1 MTRHSRHR
9 SRRRSYEAT
18 GSPIN
23 VRIGSRK
30 STKGYHEIHIISPRD
45 AGRFARM
52 VDDQV
57 HLYPEDP
64 LIIAINGHQPWLK
77 EILSVCFEG
86 FWNQIDELSRELQF
100 AETAKFP
107 ERASTQG
114 KCVPWTSIMDHMNVP
129 QVYFWSVGLEPPEIH
144 RRDTP
149 FIQQYRLRVGV
160 WFCGHGACRLN
171 RAVSTT
177 IIFTR
182 PTPVAEHIMGGIL
195 FKHLYKADDLLDHRD
210 NEEGICWILGQLFKL
225 LTDWQNVIREVKA
238 RLDEAEINSSGR
250 HFPVKLRTRTMH
262 IEVDRIYE
270 LQEYLRFHS
279 RSFRKLAKLKATIP
293 LDDQSDSLWNDIEDT
308 VDDLDQFDSS
318 LNNLKERF
326 LNLLDLEFNI
336 QNADQSEDSSFLA
349 VIATLFLPVS
359 FLASLFGIQS
369 INWPMK
375 WYMYSA
381 LPIFIASCIFVTV
394 FPFSV
399 RRYQKTRYGIE
410 SSKVL
415 LQPRDFTMLGSE
427 LPDSVDVP
435 GSNRLGRMKDQ
446 AQRQSVGED
455 VRNIDEPVYRARSR
469 SRAWSDKV
477 L

>member
-1 MTRHSRHR
+1 MTRHYRHR
-9 SRRRSYEAT
+9 SRRRSWDLTTA
-18 GSPIN
+18 PIN
-23 VRIGSRK
+23 VRIGNRRSAQK
-30 STKGYHEIHIISPRD
+30 YHEIQITGPRD
-45 AGRFARM
+45 AGRFARI

-57 HLYPEDP
+57 SLHPEEP
-64 LIIAINGHQPWLK
+64 LIISINGHQPWLE
-77 EILSVCFEG
+77 EIISSCFEG
-86 FWNQIDELSRELQF
+86 FWHQISELSRELQF
-100 AETAKFP
+100 ADTARFP
-107 ERASTQG
+107 ERASKRGQF
-114 KCVPWTSIMDHMNVP
+114 VPWTFIMDQMNVP
-129 QVYFWSVGLEPPEIH
+129 QVYFWSVGLEPPEVH
-144 RRDTP
+144 RRETP
-149 FIQQYRLRVGV
+149 FIQQYRLRFGV
-160 WFCGHGACRLN
+160 WFCGIGACVLN

-182 PTPVAEHIMGGIL
+182 PTPVAEHVVGGLL
-195 FKHLYKADDLLDHRD
+195 FRHLYKAEDFGKHCND
-210 NEEGICWILGQLFKL
+210 EEGVCWIFAHLYWL
-225 LTDWQNVIREVKA
+225 LTDWRNVIREVMA

-279 RSFRKLAKLKATIP
+279 RSFKKLAKLKGTIP
-293 LDDQSDSLWNDIEDT
+293 PEEQGNPIWNDIEDT
-308 VDDLDQFDSS
+308 ADDLDQFDSS
-318 LNNLKERF
+318 LDNLKERF

-359 FLASLFGIQS
+359 FLASIFGIQ
-369 INWPMK
+369 NVDWPVK

-410 SSKVL
+410 STKVL
-415 LQPRDFTMLGSE
+415 LQPRDLTMLGSE

-435 GSNRLGRMKDQ
+435 GNNRLGRMKDQ
-446 AQRQSVGED
+446 AQRQSVGEEVAD
-455 VRNIDEPVYRARSR
+455 PGHQRRR
-469 SRAWSDKV
+469 SRARDEKW
-477 L
+477 

>member
-1 MTRHSRHR
+1 MTRRSRHR
-9 SRRRSYEAT
+9 SRRRSWEINGT
-18 GSPIN
+18 PITIR
-23 VRIGSRK
+23 VGSRGSSQK
-30 STKGYHEIHIISPRD
+30 YHEIQITGPRD
-45 AGRFARM
+45 AGRFARII
-52 VDDQV
+52 DDQV
-57 HLYPEDP
+57 RLHPDDP
-64 LIIAINGHQPWLK
+64 LIISINGHQPWLE
-77 EILSVCFEG
+77 EILSSCFEG
-86 FWNQIDELSRELQF
+86 FWNQISEVSRELQF
-100 AETAKFP
+100 GDTAKFP
-107 ERASTQG
+107 ERASKRG
-114 KCVPWTSIMDHMNVP
+114 HAVPWTFIMDQMNVP
-129 QVYFWSVGLEPPEIH
+129 QVYFWSVGLEPPEMH
-144 RRDTP
+144 RLEIP

-160 WFCGHGACRLN
+160 WFCGRGACRLN

-182 PTPVAEHIMGGIL
+182 STPVAEHIVGEVL
-195 FKHLYKADDLLDHRD
+195 FRQLHKADDFDQHRKD
-210 NEEGICWILGQLFKL
+210 EEGICWVFCHLFWL
-225 LTDWQNVIREVKA
+225 LTNWRNVNREVMA

-279 RSFRKLAKLKATIP
+279 RSFKKLAKLKDSVPSEEQVDTI
-293 LDDQSDSLWNDIEDT
+293 WNDIDNT

-318 LNNLKERF
+318 LDNLKERF

-359 FLASLFGIQS
+359 FLASIFGIQN
-369 INWPMK
+369 IDWPVK

-410 SSKVL
+410 STKIL

-435 GSNRLGRMKDQ
+435 GNNRLGRMKDQ

-455 VRNIDEPVYRARSR
+455 VEDHACRARSR
-469 SRAWSDKV
+469 SRAWSQK
-477 L
+477 